1 MWYVRGCGE
10 EGVVDEVVVCKRSV
24 VKLKTN
30 ESGDVYRGN
39 ACSVWGGMFRNRKK
53 KSYFQR
59 NSCVCVVLFCFVFFF
74 CLVKCRALPQPERRC
89 HPRRILRLDA
99 DDHHVGAD
107 ATGLG

>member
-1 MWYVRGCGE
+1 MKRVWLTRWWYVRGRLSSSRQTNPVMYIGETHAVCGVACFE
-10 EGVVDEVVVCKRSV
+10 TEKKRVTFNATVVFAS
-24 VKLKTN
+24 
-30 ESGDVYRGN
+30 
-39 ACSVWGGMFRNRKK
+39 
-53 KSYFQR
+53 
-59 NSCVCVVLFCFVFFF
+59 FCFVLFFFF